1 MSKVSEA
8 RMRLA
13 TLIRDKALDYVREH
27 GTDEL
32 VSNIPVRTAQLKTLH
47 ITSSVISGRLHIL
60 DIWEGPKVFSVR
72 WEGDSG
78 ALDITSF
85 RPGPWQWNFT
95 EPNGEP
101 PDQRYRAAERML
113 VEFAK
118 TYQRPA
124 LSDAEGFE
132 WGATQDD
139 ATLQSFGFK
148 SRVEFDA
155 YKATAIALARTE
167 QTNFSVH

>member
-13 TLIRDKALDYVREH
+13 TLIRDKALDYVRDH

-32 VSNIPVRTAQLKTLH
+32 AQGVPVRSAQLKTLR
-47 ITSSVISGRLHIL
+47 IMSSVISGRLHIL

-72 WEGDSG
+72 WEDDSA

-95 EPNGEP
+95 EPNGKP

-124 LSDAEGFE
+124 LSDVEGFE

-139 ATLQSFGFK
+139 AMLQSFGFK
-148 SRVEFDA
+148 SRAEFDD
-155 YKATAIALARTE
+155 YKSTVTALARTE